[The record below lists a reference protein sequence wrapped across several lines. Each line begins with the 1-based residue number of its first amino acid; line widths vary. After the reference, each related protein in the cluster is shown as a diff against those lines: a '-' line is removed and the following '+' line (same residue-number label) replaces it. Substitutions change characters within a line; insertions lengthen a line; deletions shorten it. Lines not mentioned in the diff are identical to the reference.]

1 MVQLTSPGPA
11 ASLALVT
18 ANLTRP
24 RALAFDPHTRQLF
37 WADSRRGHFWIS
49 RVRADGGGRAVVCS
63 YEGSS
68 QDAFSVAV
76 DRDWVYWSDW
86 ASHAVWRV
94 DKRGADCTPR
104 IVTSFPT
111 ARPHGILAWPAT
123 EPSCDGVSAED
134 IAAAVTER
142 DTAGR
147 GDTTESSAAAAHAV
161 SAEEGACTNYCVHG
175 SCALAPDQVP
185 ECSCAAGWAGPRCAE
200 AACHNWCLQGTC
212 VLLGEEPECLCGP
225 GWAGDR
231 CQERSSS
238 AAAASSDPQ
247 PGAEGRDQVLVWSL
261 ASATGLL
268 ALATLVLSVAVHRLR
283 LRPRVV
289 RKRFISVSRPEAA
302 KDKARDSVT
311 GCGLP
316 VEAGVALDIEN
327 CCNMTLC
334 ETVRC
339 HIFLLRTMLNDVHFP
354 ALF

>member
-1 MVQLTSPGPA
+1 MVQLAGPGPVVSA
-11 ASLALVT
+11 ALVA

-37 WADSRRGHFWIS
+37 WADSRRGHFWLS

-68 QDAFSVAV
+68 QDAFSLAV

-123 EPSCDGVSAED
+123 EPSCDGVSAEN

-238 AAAASSDPQ
+238 TAAASSDPQ
-247 PGAEGRDQVLVWSL
+247 PGAEERDQVLVWSL

-302 KDKARDSVT
+302 KEKARGSVA

-334 ETVRC
+334 ETVSC
-339 HIFLLRTMLNDVHFP
+339 HFI
-354 ALF
+354 